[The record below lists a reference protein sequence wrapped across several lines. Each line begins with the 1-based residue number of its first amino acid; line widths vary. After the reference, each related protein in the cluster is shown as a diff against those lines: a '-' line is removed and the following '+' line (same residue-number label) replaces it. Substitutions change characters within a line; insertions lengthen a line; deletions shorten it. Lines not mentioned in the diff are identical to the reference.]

1 MSLPTASPMSIGYQ
15 QNSAVS
21 IGPVAVIHPKVL
33 PPQMIYQP
41 QAVGYANTTL
51 VPDAPSV
58 SNDAVM
64 YPTKIPLEHN
74 TIAMNHVFEK

>member
-1 MSLPTASPMSIGYQ
+1 M
-15 QNSAVS
+15 S

-41 QAVGYANTTL
+41 QALDYANTTF

-64 YPTKIPLEHN
+64 YPTKMPLEHN
-74 TIAMNHVFEK
+74 TIAMDHVFEKGCAINLHIYLSKFYFFK